1 MIQPNDVILFQGDS
15 ITDCHRGREVANP
28 NDPHNIH
35 ALGCGYAKIA
45 SAELLAQRPGDN
57 LSFLNRGI
65 SGNRIVDL
73 YGRIK
78 LECINLNPNLISVLI
93 GVNDTWHEFSRQNGV
108 EVPKFERLYRAFLT
122 EIREA
127 LPSVKF
133 VVCEPFVLKC
143 GVVTDDWVVEW
154 DQRRAVAC
162 KLAQEFR
169 APFVQFQAMF
179 DEAVRLAP
187 PEYWAADGVHP
198 TAAGHML
205 MAKTWLKQIVGA

>member
-1 MIQPNDVILFQGDS
+1 MIQPDDVILFQGDS
-15 ITDCHRGREVANP
+15 ITDCGRVRESVAA
-28 NDPHNIH
+28 NDYG
-35 ALGCGYAKIA
+35 ALGLGYAKMA
-45 SAELLAQRPGDN
+45 AADLLCQRPGDN
-57 LSFLNRGI
+57 LSFFNRGI

-73 YGRIK
+73 YARIK

-93 GVNDTWHEFSRQNGV
+93 GVNDTWSEFSRKNGV

-127 LPSVKF
+127 LPAVKF
-133 VVCEPFVLKC
+133 VLCEPFVLKC
-143 GVVTDDWVVEW
+143 GAVTEEW
-154 DQRRAVAC
+154 DTEMNQRRAVTC
-162 KLAQEFR
+162 KLAQEFGAR
-169 APFVQFQAMF
+169 LVPFQAVF

-205 MAKTWLKQIVGA
+205 MAKAWLKQVQ